1 MPVLEAVTAAR
12 ALSEK
17 LSASSRKLNPYVATS
32 PPAGDIVYSMRN
44 GPHFTSVT
52 HLALNRYELVDS
64 AYTDRNMTDRPVNS
78 DKQDDLL
85 HGIRG
90 H

>member
-32 PPAGDIVYSMRN
+32 PPAGDIVYCMLN

-52 HLALNRYELVDS
+52 NLTLNRYELVDS
-64 AYTDRNMTDRPVNS
+64 AYTDRNMTDMPVNS
-78 DKQDDLL
+78 DNKM
-85 HGIRG
+85 ICFRE
-90 H
+90 